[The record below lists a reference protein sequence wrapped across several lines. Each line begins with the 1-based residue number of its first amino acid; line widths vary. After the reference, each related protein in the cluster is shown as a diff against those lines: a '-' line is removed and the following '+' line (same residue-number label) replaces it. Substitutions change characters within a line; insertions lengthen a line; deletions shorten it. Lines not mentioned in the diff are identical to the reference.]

1 MGWGDKF
8 PITNSSAKQ
17 EDSMTYVDGYVLA
30 VPNANK
36 QAYKKLAETAAVI
49 FREHGALS
57 VVENW
62 GDDVPEG
69 KTTSF
74 PMAVKCQQD
83 ETVVFSWISW
93 PSREARD
100 SGMKKAM
107 EDPRMKFDQN
117 IMPFDGKRMIFG
129 GFETIVEA

>member
-1 MGWGDKF
+1 
-8 PITNSSAKQ
+8 
-17 EDSMTYVDGYVLA
+17 
-30 VPNANK
+30 
-36 QAYKKLAETAAVI
+36 
-49 FREHGALS
+49 
-57 VVENW
+57 
-62 GDDVPEG
+62 
-69 KTTSF
+69 
-74 PMAVKCQQD
+74 MAVKCQQD

-107 EDPRMKFDQN
+107 EDPRMKFDQD